1 MGLIS
6 AKLLR
11 GRKRTTVFLFM
22 GELHGFLS
30 TKIERNKYVVL
41 NDGEKQ
47 QFFGSS
53 TKPGN
58 LAVSRE
64 LHMLFSEKVCDSTS

>member
-6 AKLLR
+6 ARLAG
-11 GRKRTTVFLFM
+11 GRKQTTVFLFM
-22 GELHGFLS
+22 GVLYGLLS
-30 TKIERNKYVVL
+30 TKIERNKYVLV

-64 LHMLFSEKVCDSTS
+64 LHMLFSEKACDSAS

>member
-1 MGLIS
+1 MGLTFS
-6 AKLLR
+6 RLVR
-11 GRKRTTVFLFM
+11 GRKQTTVFLFM
-22 GELHGFLS
+22 GVLCGLLS
-30 TKIERNKYVVL
+30 TKTERNKYVVV

-47 QFFGSS
+47 QVFGSS

-64 LHMLFSEKVCDSTS
+64 LHVLFSEKVCDSTS

>member
-1 MGLIS
+1 MGFIS
-6 AKLLR
+6 AKLVR
-11 GRKRTTVFLFM
+11 GRTQTTVFLFM
-22 GELHGFLS
+22 GAPFRFLS
-30 TKIERNKYVVL
+30 TKIGKHKYVVV

-47 QFFGSS
+47 QSFGRS

-64 LHMLFSEKVCDSTS
+64 LHMLSSEKVCDSTS

>member
-6 AKLLR
+6 AKLVR
-11 GRKRTTVFLFM
+11 GRTQTTVFLFT
-22 GELHGFLS
+22 GVPYRFLS
-30 TKIERNKYVVL
+30 TKIGEHKYVVVK
-41 NDGEKQ
+41 DGAKQ
-47 QFFGSS
+47 QFFGRS

-64 LHMLFSEKVCDSTS
+64 LHMLSSEKVCDSTS

>member
-6 AKLLR
+6 AKLVR
-11 GRKRTTVFLFM
+11 GRKQTTVFLFM
-22 GELHGFLS
+22 GALHGFLS
-30 TKIERNKYVVL
+30 TKMERTKYVAL

>member
-1 MGLIS
+1 MGVQCGL
-6 AKLLR
+6 
-11 GRKRTTVFLFM
+11 
-22 GELHGFLS
+22 LS
-30 TKIERNKYVVL
+30 TKIERNKYVVV

-47 QFFGSS
+47 QVFGSS

-64 LHMLFSEKVCDSTS
+64 LYVPFGGKVCDSTS

>member
-6 AKLLR
+6 AKLVR
-11 GRKRTTVFLFM
+11 GGRQTTVFLFM
-22 GELHGFLS
+22 GAPYRFLS
-30 TKIERNKYVVL
+30 TKIPKHKYVVV

-47 QFFGSS
+47 QSFGHR

-64 LHMLFSEKVCDSTS
+64 LRMLSREKVCDSTS

>member
-6 AKLLR
+6 AKLMR
-11 GRKRTTVFLFM
+11 GRKQTTVFLFM
-22 GELHGFLS
+22 GVLYRSLS
-30 TKIERNKYVVL
+30 TKIERNKYVVV
-41 NDGEKQ
+41 NDVEKQ

>member
-1 MGLIS
+1 MGL
-6 AKLLR
+6 LC
-11 GRKRTTVFLFM
+11 
-22 GELHGFLS
+22 
-30 TKIERNKYVVL
+30 TKIERNKYVVV

-47 QFFGSS
+47 QLFGRS

-64 LHMLFSEKVCDSTS
+64 LHMLFSEKVCDSTSS

>member
-1 MGLIS
+1 M
-6 AKLLR
+6 R
-11 GRKRTTVFLFM
+11 GRKQTTVFLFM
-22 GELHGFLS
+22 GVLYGSLS
-30 TKIERNKYVVL
+30 TKIERNKYVVV